1 MSVQAVERFFEK
13 AENDVALQAEIKEM
27 LEGKEEFG
35 CCAFAALAAEHG
47 FEFSAEEMHDG
58 IERLRRLDDERELT
72 DEDLENVAGGA
83 GQLSVLPHFV
93 PGMRTQMVTI
103 LYGIPGRTGAAAN
116 AVYSVPDRR
125 ARRF

>member
-1 MSVQAVERFFEK
+1 MSVEAVERFFEK
-13 AENDVALQAEIKEM
+13 ADNDVALQAEIRSM
-27 LEGKEEFG
+27 LEGKEEYG

-47 FEFSAEEMHDG
+47 FEFSADEMHDG

-72 DEDLENVAGGA
+72 DEDLENVAGGVK
-83 GQLSVLPHFV
+83 QFSVIPHMV

-103 LYGIPGRTGAAAN
+103 LYGVPGRTGLAAN

-125 ARRF
+125 GRRF